1 MKWDRLPSWISD
13 HLRAKGSRAKTVTV
27 LAALLLYILILPAF
41 LLDKSSQRELLASQ
55 RRFAEFSQLR
65 SEYRSLKERS
75 DSLEQR
81 ISLRR
86 MDGVTNALN
95 EIFSSLGLGGK
106 IRSVK
111 VIGQREVAE
120 GLREERAEVQI
131 EKANLNELVNLLYR
145 MRQAQVMLAAKKIT
159 IKKTFENPD
168 LLDVSLTVA
177 LFTRK

>member
-1 MKWDRLPSWISD
+1 
-13 HLRAKGSRAKTVTV
+13 
-27 LAALLLYILILPAF
+27 
-41 LLDKSSQRELLASQ
+41 
-55 RRFAEFSQLR
+55 
-65 SEYRSLKERS
+65 
-75 DSLEQR
+75 
-81 ISLRR
+81 
-86 MDGVTNALN
+86 MDGVTNALS
-95 EIFSSLGLGGK
+95 EIFSSLGLAGK

-168 LLDVSLTVA
+168 LLHVSLTVA